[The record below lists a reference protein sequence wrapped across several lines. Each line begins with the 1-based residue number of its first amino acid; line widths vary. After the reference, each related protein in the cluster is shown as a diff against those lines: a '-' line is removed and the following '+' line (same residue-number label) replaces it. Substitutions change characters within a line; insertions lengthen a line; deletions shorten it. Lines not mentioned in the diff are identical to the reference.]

1 MAQVDAD
8 SKVVVIG
15 KGDSMKW
22 LNEYFFGGQAH
33 WSDYLWF
40 YGTIAFGLLTVVFLY
55 FHIN

>member
-1 MAQVDAD
+1 
-8 SKVVVIG
+8 
-15 KGDSMKW
+15 MKW